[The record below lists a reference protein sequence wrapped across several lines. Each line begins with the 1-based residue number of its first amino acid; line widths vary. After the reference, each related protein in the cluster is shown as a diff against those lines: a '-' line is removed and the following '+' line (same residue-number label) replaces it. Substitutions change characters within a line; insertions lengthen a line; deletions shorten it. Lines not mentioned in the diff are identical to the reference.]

1 MKMVKSLLL
10 GTAAGLVAMAG
21 AQAADL
27 PVKAKPVQYVKI
39 CSLYGDGYYYIPG
52 TDTCLKIGGY
62 VRVQLESGA
71 ATRGVA
77 DIVGGAQGAQTRAT
91 LQYGFL
97 ARGSISADARSQ
109 TEYGTLRSY
118 IEIQVQDT
126 DTTAAAGEIVNTTG
140 AFIQF
145 AGFTVGIAPSFY
157 DFMSYAPYH
166 YGNPRV
172 GSNLGAAGQPVF
184 GYTAQLG
191 NGLSAS
197 LAVEDVNSRRNSV
210 IDGTAAGTAAFTAT
224 TMGTAP
230 VTDQA
235 AQSMPDIT
243 ANLRVDQVWGSAQLM
258 GALHQVSALYYGAPA
273 SAATLGIQGHP
284 GDKIGTAIGAGLKLN
299 IPGMPGDVLWLQ
311 GNWSKGAT
319 AYATNVAYF
328 NKTNAGAGTL
338 GYGIASDAVFG
349 AVGTDLELTTAW
361 NIGGI
366 YEHRWSPTLRTA
378 AYAGYTKFE
387 YSATA
392 NAQLCTLSALAAM
405 ASCQNNFAVW
415 SVGAR
420 TEWTP
425 AKNINIGLDVWY
437 TKLNTASAGT
447 STAVSSTAIS
457 NPVTAIAD
465 QDAWAVAMRWQRNFY
480 P

>member
-62 VRVQLESGA
+62 VRIQIETGSSG
-71 ATRGVA
+71 RGLP
-77 DIVGGAQGAQTRAT
+77 DITSGGLTVSQMAGNRLKQGYGYLGRAHLT
-91 LQYGFL
+91 
-97 ARGSISADARSQ
+97 ADARSQ

-118 IEIQVQDT
+118 FALQVQNTDNVTDAAAT
-126 DTTAAAGEIVNTTG
+126 DT

-157 DFMSYAPYH
+157 DFMSYASYS
-166 YGNPRV
+166 YVNYRV
-172 GSNLGAAGQPVF
+172 GSNLGAGGPF
-184 GYTAQLG
+184 TWGYTAQLG

-197 LAVEDVNSRRNSV
+197 IAIEDNNNRRALV
-210 IDGTAAGTAAFTAT
+210 IDAGSAAASGIVAT
-224 TMGTAP
+224 TFATGPTTDYAAP
-230 VTDQA
+230 VA
-235 AQSMPDIT
+235 PDVV

-258 GALHQVSALYYGAPA
+258 GAMHLVSAQYYGVPP
-273 SAATLGIQGHP
+273 TGPQGHP
-284 GDKIGTAIGAGLKLN
+284 GDKWGTAIGAGLKLN

-319 AYATNVAYF
+319 FYATNILLA
-328 NKTNAGAGTL
+328 NRTNAGAGTM
-338 GYGIASDAVFG
+338 GYGWFTDAVFG
-349 AVGTDLELTTAW
+349 ASGTGLELTTAW

-366 YEHRWSPTLRTA
+366 YEHLWSPTLRTA
-378 AYAGYTKFE
+378 ISAGYTKVE
-387 YSATA
+387 YTAVA
-392 NAQLCTLSALAAM
+392 NAALCALAPLTTF
-405 ASCQNNFAVW
+405 SNCNNNFAIW
-415 SVGAR
+415 ALGAR
-420 TEWTP
+420 TEWTA
-425 AKNINIGLDVWY
+425 AKNINIGLDVVY
-437 TKLNTASAGT
+437 TKLQTASAGS
-447 STAVSSTAIS
+447 STTAISSTAIS
-457 NPVTAIAD
+457 NPVTTIAD
-465 QDAWAVAMRWQRNFY
+465 QDVWTVAMRWQRNFY